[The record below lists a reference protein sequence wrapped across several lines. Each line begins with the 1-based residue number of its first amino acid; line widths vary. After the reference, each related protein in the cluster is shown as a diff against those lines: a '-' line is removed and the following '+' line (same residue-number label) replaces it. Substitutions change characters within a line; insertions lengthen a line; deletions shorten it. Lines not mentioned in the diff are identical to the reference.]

1 MPILN
6 VVLQQTE
13 RDALS
18 ELAKRERRNVKA
30 QAAVIIRRELER
42 AGLLPTATTP
52 AAAQPITTQAA
63 GVQYGDK

>member
-1 MPILN
+1 MPTLN

-42 AGLLPTATTP
+42 AGLLPTE
-52 AAAQPITTQAA
+52 AQPMTAQPTTAQGAQHVN
-63 GVQYGDK
+63 G